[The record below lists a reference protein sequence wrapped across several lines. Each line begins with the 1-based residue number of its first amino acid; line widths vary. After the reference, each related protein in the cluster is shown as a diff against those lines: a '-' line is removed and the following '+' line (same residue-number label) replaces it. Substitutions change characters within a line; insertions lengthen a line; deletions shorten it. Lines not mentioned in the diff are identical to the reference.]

1 MASVTPM
8 VNLDPQTYP
17 IDDGNMGIQNLRDQ
31 VNAIHNLP
39 RTGYPIVLV
48 PGFSGWGRP
57 LLGTVNYFGGFEDLA
72 LGLSTLGYVV
82 IVVRIGPISSNRD
95 RACEIHAQLYN
106 INRNGPGGFDLPGA
120 PATLIPV
127 DFGLNHP
134 AFNPA
139 NPAYPALL
147 NNAQTWQAVIYNPP
161 AAAAQLPPIWT
172 WSAANKVHFICH
184 SQGGTTVRYLIELL
198 RGLNRDFVSI
208 NAGNRQDWVK
218 SVVTLGTPHKGTTV
232 TDVVQNVLLPN
243 LSPLQDFVTSCSFE
257 SRPNRVYDLHLDH
270 WGFSRNPGEFYS
282 QMRARIAGDVTLWWN
297 GGNHGFED
305 NSLQGAAALNA
316 YAPSPA
322 TYYFTMSFCATVL
335 FPYETLTAPEVN
347 GLLALLPLVR
357 PFNIGGIFGGIS
369 APILRTAIRFG
380 ALPRARAVLAWM
392 TNVANNHLGNLGYFA
407 QIPPPGLQ
415 IPRPDVLPLL
425 SFPAYAMGG
434 LDTPPPGILELTADQ
449 LKPNDGIVNTISMD
463 GPVAG
468 PIMDGT
474 DFAAQLQVAIAAG
487 SLQFV
492 RGRYW
497 HLHSNSTIDHADQI
511 GVFTNPATANQVQVM
526 YRLFADLLD
535 HLP

>member
-1 MASVTPM
+1 MAAVTPM
-8 VNLDPQTYP
+8 VNLDPQTHP
-17 IDDGNMGIQNLRDQ
+17 IDDGNIGIRNLRDQ
-31 VNAIHNLP
+31 VNSIQNLP

-72 LGLSTLGYVV
+72 LGLSTMGYVV
-82 IVVRIGPISSNRD
+82 IVEWSWVKSHYTIRCRRSLWANSGS
-95 RACEIHAQLYN
+95 
-106 INRNGPGGFDLPGA
+106 GFDLPGA

-127 DFGLNHP
+127 QFGLNHP

-139 NPAYPALL
+139 NPALL
-147 NNAQTWQAVIYNPP
+147 NNAQTWQAVVYNPP
-161 AAAAQLPPIWT
+161 AAAAHLPPTWT
-172 WSAANKVHFICH
+172 WSATNKVHFICH
-184 SQGGTTVRYLIELL
+184 SQGGTTIRYLIELL
-198 RGLNRDFVSI
+198 RGLNGDFVAI

-218 SVVTLGTPHKGTTV
+218 RQYLTLER
-232 TDVVQNVLLPN
+232 NVLLPN

-297 GGNHGFED
+297 GGNHGLED

-322 TYYFTMSFCATVL
+322 TYYFTMSFCATVP
-335 FPYETLTAPEVN
+335 FPNETLTAAEVN
-347 GLLALLPLVR
+347 GLLALLPIVR
-357 PFNIGGIFGGIS
+357 TFNIGGIFGGIL
-369 APILRTAIRFG
+369 APTLRTAIRFG
-380 ALPRARAVLAWM
+380 APGAREFLTWM

-415 IPRPDVLPLL
+415 IPRSDVLPLL

-434 LDTPPPGILELTADQ
+434 LNTPPPGILGMTADQ
-449 LKPNDGIVNTISMD
+449 LQPNDGIVNTISMD

-468 PIMDGT
+468 PISDGT
-474 DFAAQLQVAIAAG
+474 NFATQLQIAIGAG
-487 SLQFV
+487 DMQLV
-492 RGRYW
+492 RGQYW

-511 GVFTNPATANQVQVM
+511 CVFTNPATVSF
-526 YRLFADLLD
+526 YPL
-535 HLP
+535 